1 MRWIFVS
8 LLAFSLFGFAQSPT
22 KDSSAKASTQPASP
36 VPVISGDLGDCSA
49 DFTVT
54 GTKYHPLYNA
64 KLSVEIRYGFAGV
77 RRTTL
82 EIYTNYEGRA
92 RVEGLPASAKK
103 PLAFTAS
110 FEGRKTVVIVDP
122 EQNCHGSYQAI
133 VTDRPVKSGDQE
145 Q

>member
-1 MRWIFVS
+1 MRWTLVF
-8 LLAFSLFGFAQSPT
+8 LLAYSISGFAQSPS
-22 KDSSAKASTQPASP
+22 KEAVPKASAQPASP

-54 GTKYHPLYNA
+54 GTKFHPLYNA
-64 KLSVEIRYGFAGV
+64 KLSVEIRYGFGGV

-82 EIYTNYEGRA
+82 EIYTNYEGKA
-92 RVEGLPASAKK
+92 RVEGLPTSVKK

-133 VTDRPVKSGDQE
+133 VTDRPVKTGEE